1 MRQFGCLKST
11 SNAVKMA
18 AGSPGYLIKPD
29 RMKTGTQKDRKIFS
43 RSRRALHDTFM
54 VGIIL
59 KGIDGVF
66 EIIGGVLL
74 YAVSPA
80 QINRTLFFLLQHEL
94 SEDPKDVVANFLIR
108 AAGHLSVG
116 TQHFASLYLL
126 SHGIVK
132 AGIVIS
138 LWKSKLWAYPSAIVF
153 FIAFIGYQLY
163 RYTFTHSFWM
173 IVLTVFDV
181 AIVVLTWLEYRH
193 VKKAR

>member
-1 MRQFGCLKST
+1 
-11 SNAVKMA
+11 MA
-18 AGSPGYLIKPD
+18 AGLPGYRIIET
-29 RMKTGTQKDRKIFS
+29 RMKTGTKKEGNTFFGL
-43 RSRRALHDTFM
+43 RRVLHDTFM
-54 VGIIL
+54 IGIIL

-66 EIIGGVLL
+66 EIIGGVIL

-94 SEDPKDVVANFLIR
+94 SEDPRDVVANFLIR
-108 AAGHLSVG
+108 AAGQLSVG

-138 LWKSKLWAYPSAIVF
+138 LWKNKLWAYPAAIVF

-163 RYTFTHSFWM
+163 RYTFTHSPWM

-181 AIVVLTWLEYRH
+181 VIVVLTWLEYRH
-193 VKKAR
+193 VISEK